1 MLHLCLWAVLCCK
14 VFEPLVKVLRLAD
27 SDGQS
32 MASIYGELIEAKKAI
47 MDAVEHSEK
56 DYNVI
61 ITAMDSKM
69 VGRLD
74 SPLHLAAYMLN
85 PYYSYANPSIFLDL
99 EVMSGFMEVVETYYH
114 DDEEAQNVVINID
127 NARFKKK
134 DGLFGKAAATRA
146 IDNPNFNA
154 GEWWET
160 YGLQC
165 PTLQKL
171 AMRIL
176 NLTSSASGCERNWS
190 TFEMVDAKR
199 RNRLDLRRRDKLVYI
214 QFNGRMMDKR
224 KKLSSSS
231 DVLLAY
237 DATEAQDW
245 ICPNAYMDEDE
256 FDEATGISYAVLDD
270 AIGATEA
277 MNPRRSAR
285 VRVREL
291 HEVDEFLSD
300 GEDESE
306 HEFDMDDEI
315 EYESDDDGVMS
326 TKDNED
332 EEEPP
337 QP

>member
-1 MLHLCLWAVLCCK
+1 MSLCIK

-32 MASIYGELIEAKKAI
+32 MATIYGELLEAKKAI

-56 DYNVI
+56 DYKVI
-61 ITAMDSKM
+61 TTAMDSKM

-85 PYYSYANPSIFLDL
+85 PYYSYANPSIFADL
-99 EVMSGFMEVVETYYH
+99 EVMSGFMEVVETFYH
-114 DDEEAQNVVINID
+114 DDGQAQNLVINIEK
-127 NARFKKK
+127 NKFKKK
-134 DGLFGKAAATRA
+134 EGLFGKVAAIRA
-146 IDNPNFNA
+146 IDNADFNA
-154 GEWWET
+154 GEWWEN

-165 PTLQKL
+165 PTLQKMAL
-171 AMRIL
+171 RIL
-176 NLTSSASGCERNWS
+176 NLTSSSSGCERNWS

-199 RNRLDLRRRDKLVYI
+199 RNRLDVRRRDKLVYI

-231 DVLLAY
+231 DVLLSY
-237 DATEAQDW
+237 DATQAQDW
-245 ICPNAYMDEDE
+245 ICPDAYTEEDE
-256 FDEATGISYAVLDD
+256 FDPVSGIAYAVLDD
-270 AIGATEA
+270 AMGATEA
-277 MNPRRSAR
+277 TNPRRSA
-285 VRVREL
+285 RVREL

-306 HEFDMDDEI
+306 HEYDMDDEI

-326 TKDNED
+326 TKDNDD